1 MDWARRR
8 RDTVHVYKKDYKLIV
23 EFIIIL
29 TLESFF
35 VHLLYAYTLQIDS
48 VFSEAEKFFSLPR
61 DTKCAYV
68 RSAESNNNGYV
79 SLQQER
85 YYVHVPPI

>member
-1 MDWARRR
+1 MFMGFL
-8 RDTVHVYKKDYKLIV
+8 KKLIV

-35 VHLLYAYTLQIDS
+35 LSTLLYACTLQIDS
-48 VFSEAEKFFSLPR
+48 VFSEAGKFFSLPR

-68 RSAESNNNGYV
+68 RSAESKNNGYV

-85 YYVHVPPI
+85 YYIHVPPI